1 MSAVDLRPPPAAR
14 SRSVVLVA
22 AVACAAATVLMPRP
36 SVAGWPDRPVRI
48 VVPFPAGGST
58 DAVARISAEWLA
70 RALGQPVTVE
80 NRTGAS
86 GTIAAEFVAQSAPD
100 GHTLFMASLAQLSIV
115 PQMGR
120 VRYDP
125 FRSFAP
131 VSVVSRS
138 YFALAVHPSLPARDV
153 RQLVTLARARPGEL
167 AFGSSGTGS
176 AAHLTMALFLHR
188 AGLSMTHIPY
198 KGVAPA
204 MADLVGGHVPMVF
217 GSVSEVL
224 RYYKAGKLRV
234 LGVSSERR
242 LAQMPEVPTVA
253 EQGYPGYAVTTW
265 NGLVAPAAT
274 PETILSALGGALRP
288 ACRDG
293 GFSGRLVAMDAEPW
307 CSSAAEFT
315 EMLKADWARW
325 GDAVRHSGAKL
336 D

>member
-1 MSAVDLRPPPAAR
+1 MFHALRKFP
-14 SRSVVLVA
+14 VVTMA
-22 AVACAAATVLMPRP
+22 AVLAGPVATVLCCTPAH
-36 SVAGWPDRPVRI
+36 AGWPDKPIRI

-58 DAVARISAEWLA
+58 DSVARLSAEWLA
-70 RALGQPVTVE
+70 RVLAQPVTVE

-86 GTIAAEFVAQSAPD
+86 GTIAAEFVAQSPPD

-115 PQMGR
+115 PQMGK

-131 VSVVSRS
+131 VTVVSRS
-138 YFALAVHPSLPARDV
+138 YFALGVHPSLPARDV
-153 RQLVTLARARPGEL
+153 KQLVALARARPGEL
-167 AFGSSGTGS
+167 AYGSSGNGS
-176 AAHLTMALFLHR
+176 AAHLTMALFLQR
-188 AGLSMTHIPY
+188 AGITMTHIPY

-204 MADLVGGHVPMVF
+204 IADLVGGHVPMVF

-242 LAQMPEVPTVA
+242 LSQMPEVPTVA
-253 EQGYPGYAVTTW
+253 EQGYPGYVVTTW

-274 PETILSALGGALRP
+274 PENLLAALGGALRP
-288 ACRDG
+288 ACRES
-293 GFSGRLVAMDAEPW
+293 GFAGRLAAMDAEPW
-307 CSSAAEFT
+307 CSSPAEFT

-325 GDAVRHSGAKL
+325 GDAVRHSGARL
-336 D
+336 E